1 MKTALKLAVSLVLM
15 GGFLWAAFRNV
26 EGTHL
31 KDAFQTANPIWL
43 IASGL
48 IVLASGIPRAWRWR
62 VLLAP
67 VAPGI
72 STRAAFWAVMVA
84 YAGNCVFP
92 RAGEVAR
99 ALALER
105 DHPTGISAILATV
118 VVERLID
125 VLALLITFGV
135 VLFFAREQIGAA
147 FPWLEQVAL
156 LTLPIILL
164 AFVFLGLLS
173 ARGEPGL
180 LLFHR
185 LSARLSP
192 TLADKVTHLL
202 RSALQGLRAIHTV
215 EGYAEILVSTLVLN
229 SLYWLAMY
237 VPFYSFDL
245 ADQYNLGLFEALVVM
260 TIATIGF
267 VIPTPGGIGTY
278 HLFCAQTLHL
288 FYQVPNELALAFA
301 TSVHAVAI
309 FGFILFGGPPL
320 IRLLWRQKAEQQ
332 TR

>member
-26 EGTHL
+26 NGALLQH
-31 KDAFQTANPIWL
+31 AFQTANPLWL

-48 IVLASGIPRAWRWR
+48 TVIASGIPRAWRWR

-67 VAPGI
+67 IAPDI
-72 STRAAFWAVMVA
+72 STRSAFWAVMVA

-105 DHPTGISAILATV
+105 DRPTGISAILATV
-118 VVERLID
+118 VVERLLD
-125 VLALLITFGV
+125 VLTLLITFGV

-147 FPWLEQVAL
+147 FPGLEQVAL
-156 LTLPIILL
+156 LALPIILF

-173 ARGEPGL
+173 VRGEPGL
-180 LLFHR
+180 VVFHR
-185 LSARLSP
+185 LLARLSP
-192 TLADKVTHLL
+192 ALADKVTHLL

-215 EGYAEILVSTLVLN
+215 EGYAGILVSTLVLN

-237 VPFYSFDL
+237 LPFYSFDL

-260 TIATIGF
+260 TFATIGF
-267 VIPTPGGIGTY
+267 VIPAPGGIGAY

-288 FYQVPNELALAFA
+288 FYQVPEELALAFA
-301 TSVHAVAI
+301 TSVHAVAL

-320 IRLLWRQKAEQQ
+320 IRLLWRQKAEKQ

>member
-1 MKTALKLAVSLVLM
+1 MKTALKLALSLVLM

-26 EGTHL
+26 DGALL

-48 IVLASGIPRAWRWR
+48 LVIASGIPRAWRWR

-67 VAPGI
+67 IAPDI
-72 STRAAFWAVMVA
+72 SMRAAFWAVMVA

-99 ALALER
+99 AVALER
-105 DHPTGISAILATV
+105 AHPTGISAILATV
-118 VVERLID
+118 VVERLLD
-125 VLALLITFGV
+125 VLALLIFFGV

-180 LLFHR
+180 ALLHN
-185 LSARLSP
+185 LAARLSP
-192 TLADKVTHLL
+192 ALADKVTALL

-215 EGYAEILVSTLVLN
+215 EGYAGILVSTLVLN

-237 VPFYSFDL
+237 VPFYGFDL
-245 ADQYNLGLFEALVVM
+245 GGQYELGPFEALVVT

-267 VIPTPGGIGTY
+267 VIPAPGGIGTY
-278 HLFCAQTLHL
+278 HLFCAETLHR
-288 FYQVPNELALAFA
+288 FYHVPNELALAFA
-301 TSVHAVAI
+301 TSVHAVAL
-309 FGFILFGGPPL
+309 FGFIFFGGPPL
-320 IRLLWRQKAEQQ
+320 IRLLWRQKAEN
-332 TR
+332 RMR

>member
-26 EGTHL
+26 NGALLQH
-31 KDAFQTANPIWL
+31 AFQTANPLWL

-48 IVLASGIPRAWRWR
+48 TVIASGIPRAWRWR

-67 VAPGI
+67 IAPDI
-72 STRAAFWAVMVA
+72 STRSAFWAVMVA

-118 VVERLID
+118 VVERLLD
-125 VLALLITFGV
+125 VLTLLITFGV

-147 FPWLEQVAL
+147 FPGLEQVAL
-156 LTLPIILL
+156 LALPIILF

-173 ARGEPGL
+173 VRGEPGL
-180 LLFHR
+180 VVFHR
-185 LSARLSP
+185 LLARLSP
-192 TLADKVTHLL
+192 ALADKVTHLL

-215 EGYAEILVSTLVLN
+215 EGYAGILVSTLVLN

-237 VPFYSFDL
+237 LPFYSFDL

-260 TIATIGF
+260 TFVTIGF
-267 VIPTPGGIGTY
+267 VIPAPGGIGAY

-288 FYQVPNELALAFA
+288 FYQVPEELALAFA
-301 TSVHAVAI
+301 TSVHAVAL

-320 IRLLWRQKAEQQ
+320 IRLLWRQKAEKQ